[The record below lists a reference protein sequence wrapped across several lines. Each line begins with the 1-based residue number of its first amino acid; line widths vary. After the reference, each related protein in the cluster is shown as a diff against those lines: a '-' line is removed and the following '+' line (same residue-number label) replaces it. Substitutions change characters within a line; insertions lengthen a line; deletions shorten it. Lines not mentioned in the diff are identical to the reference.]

1 MNDHRQIHLIGN
13 LMVWYFSTL
22 AAHSMVRGF
31 LVLPAK
37 RGYRDFDSSGPFLAF
52 FPDSALTT
60 ALLEWVII

>member
-1 MNDHRQIHLIGN
+1 
-13 LMVWYFSTL
+13 MVWYFSTL